1 MPFLEIA
8 LRRSCLFAFL
18 AAPAVGLAADWTEYR
33 GPSRDGVSPET
44 NLVNEWSAEGRNLLW
59 KAPYGG
65 RSTPVVFG
73 GRVYL
78 FNASGKEDTVQ
89 ERLLCLDAAN
99 GKLLWEFHNT
109 VFHSDVPAH
118 RVAWSSPAVDAETGN
133 IYIFG
138 VDGHLIAVDKTGKKV
153 WNRSLN
159 EEYGYVSTHGGRTV
173 SPVIDGELVIVSG
186 VMSAWGDNA
195 RAGHRYA
202 AFNKKTGAMVWFV
215 QPGQRPYDTTYSP
228 PIIAGIAGQRLLI
241 AGGGDGAVH
250 AMQVSTGK
258 SVWSLPLSKRGLN
271 TGVALDGATV
281 FVSHSEE
288 NLEANEMG
296 LVAAADGSGS
306 GVFKIADLKW
316 KDYGPQVG
324 YSNPIF
330 AKGVLYQIDNSAN
343 LLAFDPAT
351 GKELWKQNLGNLQ
364 KASPVW
370 ADGKIYVGTES
381 GVVYIVKV
389 SRERAEVLSKVS
401 LGGGKEPEIIQAS
414 PAISEGR
421 IFVVSDKAMYV
432 FGKPSRLGRAR
443 NISSRG
449 TAKAAPVAERVTGL
463 ARSVLEKPAQLQV
476 VPVEAILRPGESV
489 TFAVRTFDEKGNFLK
504 NEKAEWSTGLKGA
517 VSSSGQFTPDAA
529 AGVQAGKITAAAG
542 GQTVEARVRVLPA
555 IPFSVDFET
564 DKANGPPPA
573 SWVNAMGKYQV
584 RAMGGSKVLAKL
596 ADNAFT
602 KRARTFFG
610 HATEHDY
617 TIEADVRAID
627 MKRQMGDAGVVAQRY
642 ALTLYGNHQRLEIQ
656 PWQSEPN
663 RTASVGFAWKKDTWY
678 RLKLRV
684 ENLPGGAVRVRGK
697 AWPAGQP
704 EPAKWT
710 VERVDPVGSREGAAG
725 IYADAA
731 NEVFFDNIKVVK
743 N

>member
-1 MPFLEIA
+1 M
-8 LRRSCLFAFL
+8 RRLCLAAFL
-18 AAPAVGLAADWTEYR
+18 AAPAVGLAADWTDYR
-33 GPSRDGVSPET
+33 GPNRDGVSPET
-44 NLVNEWSAEGRNLLW
+44 NLVNEWSLEGKNLLW

-65 RSTPVVFG
+65 RSTPVIFG

-89 ERLLCLDAAN
+89 ERLMCFDAAS

-109 VFHSDVPAH
+109 VFHSDAPAH
-118 RVAWSSPAVDAETGN
+118 RVAWSSPSVDAETGN

-138 VDGHLIAVDKTGKKV
+138 VDGHLIAVDKNGKKV

-173 SPVIDGELVIVSG
+173 SPVIDGDLVIVSG
-186 VMSAWGDNA
+186 VMSAWGENA

-202 AFNKKTGAMVWFV
+202 AFDKKTGAMVWFV

-228 PIIAGIAGQRLLI
+228 PLITGIAGQRLLI

-271 TGVALDGATV
+271 TGVAVEGSTV

-296 LVAAADGSGS
+296 LLAAVDGSKTGAL
-306 GVFKIADLKW
+306 KISDLKW
-316 KDYGPQVG
+316 KDYGPQTG
-324 YSNPIF
+324 YSNPVL
-330 AKGVLYQIDNSAN
+330 AKGVLYQVDNSAN

-364 KASPVW
+364 KSSPVW
-370 ADGKIYVGTES
+370 ADGKIYAATES
-381 GVVYIVKV
+381 GAVYIVKV
-389 SRERAEVLSKVS
+389 DRERAEILNKVT
-401 LGGGKEPEIIQAS
+401 LGGKEAEIVYAS

-421 IFVVSDKAMYV
+421 IFIVSDKAMYV

-443 NISSRG
+443 NLSSRG
-449 TAKAAPVAERVTGL
+449 AAKAAPVAERVTGL

-476 VPVEAILRPGESV
+476 TPVEAILSPGQSV
-489 TFAVRTFDEKGNFLK
+489 TFTVRAFDEKGNFLK
-504 NEKAEWSTGLKGA
+504 NEKAEWSTQMKGA
-517 VSSSGQFTPDAA
+517 VNAGGQFTADASTR
-529 AGVQAGKITAAAG
+529 VQAGKVAASVS
-542 GQTVEARVRVLPA
+542 GQTVEARVRVLPT
-555 IPFSVDFET
+555 IPINIDFET
-564 DKANGPPPA
+564 YKADGPPPA
-573 SWVNAMGKYQV
+573 LWVNALGKYQI
-584 RAMGGSKVLAKL
+584 REMNGSKVLAKL

-610 HATEHDY
+610 HASEHDY

-627 MKRQMGDAGVVAQRY
+627 KRRQMGDAGVVAQRY

-656 PWQSEPN
+656 PWQAEPN
-663 RTASVGFAWKKDTWY
+663 RTASAGFAWKKDTWY

-684 ENLPGGAVRVRGK
+684 ENLPGGAVRARGK
-697 AWPAGQP
+697 AWPVGQP

-710 VERVDPVGSREGAAG
+710 VERIDPVGNREGAAG